1 MPLESPLLVPLQ
13 VCPRAPGNAAQY
25 VDQITGNV
33 LWGVGVLFVV
43 AIVVGIGAIVA
54 GRLFNMPHSGYA
66 LTPTTAQQ
74 VAAIPGSPTAPVQGQ
89 AYRDQVAAAPI
100 LTVPANAASTPEIAT
115 VVGPAMTVLV
125 ATTVWNSERWNGPL
139 VARPSEFLEV
149 VRGSWRYGLGSV
161 RGPLTTAAPTWTKTP
176 DQILNRINRK
186 RSNTTSH

>member
-1 MPLESPLLVPLQ
+1 MTILRHSKIAVTMDIYSQ
-13 VCPRAPGNAAQY
+13 VSSTSTKEALKRLGNQFGEA
-25 VDQITGNV
+25 V
-33 LWGVGVLFVV
+33 
-43 AIVVGIGAIVA
+43 
-54 GRLFNMPHSGYA
+54 GYA
-66 LTPTTAQQ
+66 LSPATAQQ
-74 VAAIPGSPTAPVQGQ
+74 VPAIAGSPTASVQGQ
-89 AYRDQVAAAPI
+89 AYRNQVAAAPM
-100 LTVPANAASTPEIAT
+100 LTVPADAASTPEIAT
-115 VVGPAMTVLV
+115 VVGPAMTVPV

>member
-1 MPLESPLLVPLQ
+1 MMT
-13 VCPRAPGNAAQY
+13 R
-25 VDQITGNV
+25 T
-33 LWGVGVLFVV
+33 
-43 AIVVGIGAIVA
+43 
-54 GRLFNMPHSGYA
+54 
-66 LTPTTAQQ
+66 LTPTTGGWTRWRLLATLG
-74 VAAIPGSPTAPVQGQ
+74 AATA
-89 AYRDQVAAAPI
+89 
-100 LTVPANAASTPEIAT
+100 TASTPEIAT
-115 VVGPAMTVLV
+115 VVGPAMTVPA

>member
-1 MPLESPLLVPLQ
+1 MMTRTMTPTTGGWTRRRLLTTL
-13 VCPRAPGNAAQY
+13 GAA
-25 VDQITGNV
+25 TTTALALLAGLV
-33 LWGVGVLFVV
+33 LAV
-43 AIVVGIGAIVA
+43 
-54 GRLFNMPHSGYA
+54 GYA
-66 LTPTTAQQ
+66 LSPATAQQ
-74 VAAIPGSPTAPVQGQ
+74 VPAIPGSPTAPVQGQ
-89 AYRDQVAAAPI
+89 PYRDQVAAAPM
-100 LTVPANAASTPEIAT
+100 LTAPADAASTPEIAT
-115 VVGPAMTVLV
+115 VVGPAMTVPV